1 MRTAV
6 YPGSFD
12 PVTNVHLDIIE
23 RAVYMFD
30 YLVAS
35 VVVNPS
41 KDCRFGV
48 EERVGMLR
56 EVPADLGN
64 VRVDFFHGLTLDYCR
79 REKFTVRE
87 CRRWLRSKMPTS
99 FNLSAF
105 VFGARAGI

>member
-64 VRVDFFHGLTLDYCR
+64 VRVDFFSRPDPRLLPK
-79 REKFTVRE
+79 REVHSPGVSPLASVKDADLV
-87 CRRWLRSKMPTS
+87 
-99 FNLSAF
+99 
-105 VFGARAGI
+105 